1 MLSAPIWTSRLNVNA
16 ATVVNRPQCYRKT
29 WSVTRENKFKKPF
42 LVVIPIFT
50 LIERTYASITVFKS
64 TMPFSFFR
72 SYFVL
77 GHELFTVLGRFRSY
91 SDLIFWIWSL
101 RFNFWPFFRCFRML
115 LRSLSREP
123 CTSSSAHSCLR
134 RIWFFRVVIVFWI
147 FRIL

>member
-1 MLSAPIWTSRLNVNA
+1 MLSAPIWTSRRNVNT

-29 WSVTRENKFKKPF
+29 WWVTPENKFKKPF

-50 LIERTYASITVFKS
+50 LIERTYASDTVFKS
-64 TMPFSFFR
+64 TMPFSFSR
-72 SYFVL
+72 SYFLL

-91 SDLIFWIWSL
+91 SDFIFRIWIL
-101 RFNFWPFFRCFRML
+101 RFNFWPFFRCFRVL
-115 LRSLSREP
+115 FRSLLWEP

-134 RIWFFRVVIVFWI
+134 CIWFFTGVIVFRV